1 MQNYS
6 KTVISLV
13 NFNMYMIKIKHFND
27 LVFIGPD

>member
-6 KTVISLV
+6 KTVSSLV
-13 NFNMYMIKIKHFND
+13 NFNMYMIKIKRCND